1 MVRRSFVPAL
11 AGLWLIAAGACS
23 PQPDLKGV
31 KLIPQ
36 MTGYVDGGFVA
47 EGSYAGQARLLPSV
61 TFVLKNEGTLPIE
74 YVDLTV
80 AFWRVNDDG
89 EKDSKFIKAIG
100 AEPLAPGASTDTLT
114 VQSDFGYTSPTGR
127 AEFFYNSSF
136 VDFKVKVFAR
146 RSGTNA
152 SLGEIPVERRLLPT
166 VRKTGL
172 RP

>member
-1 MVRRSFVPAL
+1 MARRLFVPAL
-11 AGLWLIAAGACS
+11 ASLWLIAAGACG
-23 PQPDLKGV
+23 PTPDLTAV

-36 MTGYVDGGFVA
+36 MTGYVDGGFTA
-47 EGSYAGQARLLPSV
+47 EGVYAGQPRILPSV

-80 AFWRVNDDG
+80 AFWRVSDDG
-89 EKDSKFIKAIG
+89 ELDSKFIKAMG
-100 AEPLAPGASTDTLT
+100 AQPLAPGATSDSLT
-114 VQSDFGYTSPTGR
+114 VQADVGYSSPTSR
-127 AEFFYNSSF
+127 AEFFFNSNF

-146 RSGTNA
+146 RAGNNA
-152 SLGEIPVERRLLPT
+152 SLGEIPLERRLLPT